1 MTPLEASRPGPCRPP
16 PDPLG
21 LGISLVPARSP
32 ARPAHLP
39 AQTRTRAG
47 SDCHRK
53 MQPRGS
59 QSPVGRPSRAGI
71 TRATSPEKAA
81 SPPCSPANPG
91 ELRLPAC
98 LWARAYYTSQGRRW
112 RRRFPDG
119 KGLPSGELLGLA
131 VCLLGLQSEGPFTLT
146 DKAGYLLHN
155 ASCLNQLRDLFC

>member
-1 MTPLEASRPGPCRPP
+1 MQTASRPTRPRY
-16 PDPLG
+16 L
-21 LGISLVPARSP
+21 LVPARSP

-59 QSPVGRPSRAGI
+59 QSLVGRPSRVGI

-112 RRRFPDG
+112 RRNFPDG
-119 KGLPSGELLGLA
+119 IILSSGTLLGLA
-131 VCLLGLQSEGPFTLT
+131 VCLLGLQCEGPFTLT
-146 DKAGYLLHN
+146 NKAGYLLQN